1 VPLPTRLREDK
12 EARDVRPKL
21 LRNAGM
27 HSTKPLDETLREAWP
42 WAKAFLR
49 YLHKTRH
56 SPFLGSHL
64 MFGSDY
70 SGDHAKS
77 PFRIYGFLVAD
88 EDRSP
93 QWPARCHAVREK
105 YLKDG
110 RRMSFK
116 NMNDVQRR
124 RALIPFLEAAE
135 YFEGHVVVVAVT
147 KQLGKMST
155 TPTSMQVWQDV
166 HGLQA
171 RWDLRAFEQMAR
183 AAHFFSMFLSTWS
196 SPGMDVTWITDDDS
210 IVANAGR
217 LDDVHQFAARLSGVF
232 VPHQLGV
239 FAMNTVSFDGKARGF
254 EDFVAIPDLAA
265 GMIGEALSVKRSQET
280 GRPNEYGAEEL
291 SVKSDVIADWFWHR
305 SGPLKKIC
313 ILISPA
319 ATKGQFGIGELS
331 MELR

>member
-1 VPLPTRLREDK
+1 MQ
-12 EARDVRPKL
+12 PKL
-21 LRNAGM
+21 LRKVSMDSAN
-27 HSTKPLDETLREAWP
+27 LFDESLQEAWP

-49 YLHKTRH
+49 YLHQTRP
-56 SPFLGSHL
+56 SPILGSHL

-88 EDRSP
+88 EDGSP
-93 QWPARCHAVREK
+93 QWPAKCHAVREK
-105 YLKDG
+105 HLRDR

-116 NMNDVQRR
+116 NMNDGQRR

-135 YFEGHVVVVAVT
+135 YLEGHVVVVAVT
-147 KQLGKMST
+147 KQLGQMSST
-155 TPTSMQVWQDV
+155 TASMHVWHDI

-171 RWDLRAFEQMAR
+171 RWDPRAFEQMVR
-183 AAHFFSMFLSTWS
+183 VTLFFSMFLGAWS

-217 LDDVHQFAARLSGVF
+217 LDDMHQFAARLSAVF

-239 FAMNTVSFDGKARGF
+239 FAMNTVSSDGRARGF

-265 GMIGEALSVKRSQET
+265 GMIGEALSVRSSQQQ
-280 GRPNEYGAEEL
+280 GRPNEYGAEQL

-319 ATKGQFGIGELS
+319 AAKGQFGIGELN

>member
-1 VPLPTRLREDK
+1 MD
-12 EARDVRPKL
+12 
-21 LRNAGM
+21 
-27 HSTKPLDETLREAWP
+27 STKPFDETLKEAWP

-49 YLHKTRH
+49 YLHQTRP

-77 PFRIYGFLVAD
+77 LFRTYGFLVAD
-88 EDRSP
+88 EEGSP
-93 QWPARCHAVREK
+93 QWPARCRAVREK
-105 YLKDG
+105 HLDDG

-135 YFEGHVVVVAVT
+135 YLEGHVVVVAVT
-147 KQLGKMST
+147 KQLGQIST
-155 TPTSMQVWQDV
+155 SPTSIQALQDK
-166 HGLQA
+166 HGLKA
-171 RWDLRAFEQMAR
+171 KWDQRAFEQMAR
-183 AAHFFSMFLSTWS
+183 VAHFFSMFLGTWS
-196 SPGMDVTWITDDDS
+196 SPGMDGTWITDDDS

-217 LDDVHQFAARLSGVF
+217 LDDVHQFAARLSAVF

-239 FAMNTVSFDGKARGF
+239 FAMNTVSLDSKTRGF

-265 GMIGEALSVKRSQET
+265 GMIGEALSVIRNKEQR
-280 GRPNEYGAEEL
+280 RPNEYGPEEL
-291 SVKSDVIADWFWHR
+291 SLKSDVIADWFWHR

-319 ATKGQFGIGELS
+319 AKKGQFSIGELN
-331 MELR
+331 MAQR

>member
-1 VPLPTRLREDK
+1 MEY
-12 EARDVRPKL
+12 
-21 LRNAGM
+21 
-27 HSTKPLDETLREAWP
+27 TKPFDETLKEAWP

-49 YLHKTRH
+49 YLHQTRP

-70 SGDHAKS
+70 SGDHARS

-88 EDRSP
+88 EDGSP
-93 QWPARCHAVREK
+93 LWPAKCHVVRKK

-135 YFEGHVVVVAVT
+135 HLEGHVVVVAVT
-147 KQLGKMST
+147 KQLGHMSS
-155 TPTSMQVWQDV
+155 TPSSIQVWREL

-171 RWDLRAFEQMAR
+171 KWDQRAFEEMVR
-183 AAHFFSMFLSTWS
+183 VSHFFSMFLGAWS
-196 SPGMDVTWITDDDS
+196 APGMNVTWITDDDS
-210 IVANAGR
+210 IVANAER
-217 LDDVHQFAARLSGVF
+217 LDDVHQFAARLSGLF
-232 VPHQLGV
+232 VPHQLGI
-239 FAMNTVSFDGKARGF
+239 FAMNTVSIDNEARGF

-265 GMIGEALSVKRSQET
+265 GMVGEALSEMRSQKP
-280 GRPNEYGAEEL
+280 GRPNEYGPEAL
-291 SVKSDVIADWFWHR
+291 SDKSEVIADWFWHR

-313 ILISPA
+313 ILIAPA
-319 ATKGQFGIGELS
+319 ATKGQFGIGELKY
-331 MELR
+331 

>member
-1 VPLPTRLREDK
+1 MDS
-12 EARDVRPKL
+12 A
-21 LRNAGM
+21 
-27 HSTKPLDETLREAWP
+27 KPFEETLKEAWP
-42 WAKAFLR
+42 WAKAFSR
-49 YLHKTRH
+49 YLHQTRPT
-56 SPFLGSHL
+56 PFLGSHL

-88 EDRSP
+88 EEGSP

-105 YLKDG
+105 HLKDG

-135 YFEGHVVVVAVT
+135 YIEGHVVVVAVT
-147 KQLGKMST
+147 KQLRQMSSA
-155 TPTSMQVWQDV
+155 PTSMQVWRDT

-171 RWDLRAFEQMAR
+171 KWDLRAFEQMVR
-183 AAHFFSMFLSTWS
+183 VAHFFSMFLGTWS
-196 SPGMDVTWITDDDS
+196 SPGMDVTWITDDGS

-217 LDDVHQFAARLSGVF
+217 LDDVHQFAARLSALF

-239 FAMNTVSFDGKARGF
+239 FAMNTVSLDSKARGF

-265 GMIGEALSVKRSQET
+265 GMIGEVLSVTRSQEQ
-280 GRPNEYGAEEL
+280 GRRPNEYGAEE
-291 SVKSDVIADWFWHR
+291 SSIKSEVIVDWFWHR

-319 ATKGQFGIGELS
+319 ATKGQFGVGELR